1 MKTLAN
7 EPRLK
12 FPFYCKNN
20 QSIMLSKLGIK
31 GLSALV
37 KRIWFI
43 RTTAAP
49 GNVDGVSVPA
59 AVYGR
64 EWRKKHIDTFFF
76 SYALFCRVFSFPIY
90 SRVTTE
96 EPCTWIKIVTCSI
109 NLLKTKHIF
118 VM

>member
-20 QSIMLSKLGIK
+20 ESIMLSKLGMK

-37 KRIWFI
+37 KRISFI
-43 RTTAAP
+43 QTTPAAP

-59 AVYGR
+59 AVCGR
-64 EWRKKHIDTFFF
+64 EWRKKTHRHFFLATRF
-76 SYALFCRVFSFPIY
+76 SAEPFLFRSTLGSLQKNRAPG
-90 SRVTTE
+90 S
-96 EPCTWIKIVTCSI
+96 K
-109 NLLKTKHIF
+109 L
-118 VM
+118 